1 MNCDQ
6 SSPHGEIN
14 VVGALNVHRNSHRRR
29 MGDERVSRMTC
40 LDDET
45 CTDRLL
51 AEVIVENPLLDKFHY
66 MLAKK
71 SHNRQVHARV
81 HKPERIACR
90 NDAIKV
96 GKSSN
101 LPQTISASGCFRNC
115 QRSTSQNSDPR
126 FTRMKRMQVFSFKF
140 NEHEF
145 APGKFL
151 CPAEFARALVA
162 RLKKSKDSSPKRDLR
177 FQTESLPNQ
186 DSNRRFFSMSR

>member
-71 SHNRQVHARV
+71 SHNRQAHARV

-90 NDAIKV
+90 NDAIE
-96 GKSSN
+96 GWQILKSSADN
-101 LPQTISASGCFRNC
+101 LSFRMLPKLPT
-115 QRSTSQNSDPR
+115 QHVAKLRSTIYKNETHAS
-126 FTRMKRMQVFSFKF
+126 FLFQV
-140 NEHEF
+140 
-145 APGKFL
+145 
-151 CPAEFARALVA
+151 
-162 RLKKSKDSSPKRDLR
+162 
-177 FQTESLPNQ
+177 
-186 DSNRRFFSMSR
+186 